1 MKALIALEDGTVF
14 EGTSYAAA
22 GEKEGEIV
30 FNTSMTGY
38 QEIMT
43 DPSYKGQI
51 VTMTYPLI
59 GNYGVN
65 EEDVESAGPK
75 VEGFIVREFSK
86 IVSNFRS
93 TSNLFDYC
101 EKYNIIAVEGVDT
114 RALTRHI
121 RVGGAMKAIVSTI
134 DTNPASLVAK
144 AKASRGIIGIDLVS
158 EVTCRAPY
166 EFDGTVPGTDEKDP
180 LTCVVMDF
188 GVKLNIL
195 RILKQSGFRV
205 IVVPASTKADDV
217 LGYKPDG
224 VMLSNGPGDPEGLP
238 YVIGEIRKLF
248 GKVPLFGIC
257 LGQQLLGLAFGGKT
271 YKLKFGHRGANQPIK
286 NLGTGR
292 VHITSENHGFAVDV
306 DSLQDEPIRVT
317 HINLNDGTV
326 EGIEH
331 TGYPIFSVQF
341 HPEASPGPHDS
352 YGLFG
357 KFRTMAEDFASNT

>member
-14 EGTSYAAA
+14 EGTSFGAE

-86 IVSNFRS
+86 ITSNYRS
-93 TSNLFDYC
+93 TDNLLNYFR
-101 EKYNIIAVEGVDT
+101 KHNIIAIEEVDT
-114 RALTRHI
+114 RALTKHL
-121 RVGGAMKAIVSTI
+121 RVRGAMKGMISTL
-134 DTNPASLVAK
+134 DLNPKSLVEK
-144 AKASRGIIGIDLVS
+144 AINSKGIVGRDLVQ

-166 EFDGTVPGTDEKDP
+166 VYGGEDGEFR
-180 LTCVVMDF
+180 CVVMDY
-188 GVKLNIL
+188 GVKINIP
-195 RILKQSGFRV
+195 RMLKREGCHV
-205 IVVPASTKADDV
+205 TVAPARTKAEDILAMKPHGV
-217 LGYKPDG
+217 L
-224 VMLSNGPGDPEGLP
+224 LSNGPGDPEAVT
-238 YVIGEIRKLF
+238 YAIEEIRKLL
-248 GKVPLFGIC
+248 GKVPIFGIC
-257 LGQQLLGLAFGGKT
+257 LGQQLLGLAYGGNT

-286 NLGTGR
+286 DLQTGR

-306 DSLQDEPIRVT
+306 DSIKKEPIRVT
-317 HINLNDGTV
+317 HVNLNDNTI
-326 EGIEH
+326 EGMEH
-331 TGYPIFSVQF
+331 QVYPIFSVQF
-341 HPEASPGPHDS
+341 HPEASPGPHDT
-352 YGLFG
+352 YGLFR
-357 KFRTMAEDFASNT
+357 KFRNMMESFKKEKYA